1 MGCDISKAKPVSPKP
16 PLEPKPSYDYIVRGN
31 FIPQQNGDLKV
42 HEEQGSTDVS
52 DLCLVSSTDGLRR
65 T

>member
-31 FIPQQNGDLKV
+31 FIPQQNGDLTV
-42 HEEQGSTDVS
+42 HEEQGSTSES
-52 DLCLVSSTDGLRR
+52 DQSSAS
-65 T
+65 